1 MSLERVCA
9 YCGGPAPSTVRVAL
23 AGVGAVYVCSG
34 DCRRRARYHHG
45 QGRRLELHE
54 RGRAPATPDVAIVVY
69 RGRR

>member
-1 MSLERVCA
+1 MTLERVCFH
-9 YCGGPAPSTVRVAL
+9 CDGPAPAPLRLAL

-54 RGRAPATPDVAIVVY
+54 KGGRERP
-69 RGRR
+69 